1 MSTAPLYG
9 LDAIV
14 LAGGLGT
21 RLQSVW
27 NGPKCIVP
35 IKGRPVV
42 DYVIEDLRRAGVER
56 VILSL
61 GHRAREVQVCVERC
75 RGIVIDRVHFY
86 ESEPAG
92 VIAALRAVVRAW
104 SSSTVK
110 LSSTIVVANG
120 DTIVRTDEWAEML
133 RAHREWKKPTRGARR
148 PYSTAIFD
156 DDTGQHSGLYFIET
170 EALAFNRSIPSDLLE
185 ASRPVSGRVH
195 FVDVGTP
202 EGLARAEDF
211 IEAHR
216 L

>member
-35 IKGRPVV
+35 IAGRPVI
-42 DYVIEDLRRAGVER
+42 DYVIEDLRKAGIER
-56 VILSL
+56 VILAL
-61 GHRAREVQVCVERC
+61 GHRAEEVRACVQR
-75 RGIVIDRVHFY
+75 RRSAIVDHVHVHV
-86 ESEPAG
+86 SEPAG
-92 VIAALRAVVRAW
+92 VVAALRAAVRAW
-104 SSSTVK
+104 STG

-120 DTIVRTDEWAEML
+120 DTIVRTDDWADML